1 MIVVTIHERTL
12 GAARRRLAGLTR
24 GAGMVELR
32 LDDLADQDWPVL
44 LKETTLPVL
53 ATCRGRLSGGRFDGS
68 EEARVA
74 VLRRALQAGAARVD
88 LEVDTPAEDLIQ
100 EWPGDRLV
108 LSHHEFRPGTT
119 GLEERLARLLSSPGE
134 IVVKLAFMARR
145 TSDALLARKWLR
157 RTRADGRAAV
167 ILPMGEEGVPAR
179 ILAPSWGAAWTYAA
193 PDGAAPAA
201 LGQLPLSQMAGL
213 YDVDNI
219 GPDAILT
226 GILGCPVGASLSPW
240 MHNRGLRDLGI
251 AGCYL
256 PFATTDAAD
265 LLLNA
270 AAWGLH
276 GLSVTHPHKEV
287 VLPWVDDLSDAARGC
302 GAVNTLTFAGGGIH
316 GENTDGDAACQALEE
331 ALPHD
336 WHWPGR
342 RVAIVGAG
350 GASRAVGWALRRRQA
365 VVTLYSRD
373 AAQGEQT
380 AAAIGALRQDLKNLG
395 DDAKEILIHA
405 TPVGTWPNEDVC
417 LLGPRDLDAD
427 LVFDLVSNPRETLLL
442 RRAASQGCSTLSG
455 LSMLV
460 RQGEAQFRLWHGQ
473 KPSPGCFMAAALEG
487 LRYQGGE

>member
-12 GAARRRLAGLTR
+12 GAARRRLAGLAR

-32 LDDLADQDWPVL
+32 LDDLADQDWQVL
-44 LKETTLPVL
+44 LQETTLPVL
-53 ATCRGRLSGGRFDGS
+53 VTCRGRLSGGRFDGP
-68 EEARVA
+68 EEARLA
-74 VLRRALQAGAARVD
+74 VLRQALQAGVARVD
-88 LEVDTPAEDLIQ
+88 LESGTPAEDLIQ

-108 LSHHEFRPGTT
+108 LSHHEFRPGTQ
-119 GLEERLARLLSSPGE
+119 GLEEHLGRLLSSPGN
-134 IVVKLAFMARR
+134 IVIKLAFMARR

-157 RTRADGRAAV
+157 RTRAAGRAAV
-167 ILPMGEEGVPAR
+167 IFPMGEEGIPAR

-201 LGQLPLSQMAGL
+201 PGQLPLSQMAGL

-219 GPDAILT
+219 GPDAVLT
-226 GILGCPVGASLSPW
+226 GILGSPVTASLSPW
-240 MHNRGLRDLGI
+240 MHNRGLRNLGI

-256 PFATTDAAD
+256 PFATSDAAD

-270 AAWGLH
+270 SAWGLQ

-287 VLPWVDDLSDAARGC
+287 VLPWLDDLADTARRC
-302 GAVNTLTFAGGGIH
+302 GAVNTLSFAGGGIQ
-316 GENTDGDAACQALEE
+316 GENTDGEAACRALEE

-336 WHWPGR
+336 WQWPGR
-342 RVAIVGAG
+342 KVAIVGAG
-350 GASRAVGWALRRRQA
+350 GASRAVGWALGRRQA

-373 AAQGEQT
+373 AAQGERT
-380 AAAIGALRQDLKNLG
+380 AAAIGALHRDLKTLG
-395 DDAKEILIHA
+395 DDTREILIHA
-405 TPVGTWPNEDVC
+405 TPVGTWPNHDVC
-417 LLGPRDLDAD
+417 LLGSRELKAD

-442 RRAASQGCSTLSG
+442 RRAASEGCSTLGG

-460 RQGEAQFRLWHGQ
+460 RQGEAQFHLWHGE

-487 LRYQGGE
+487 LRYQVGK